1 MPQVSGLP
9 AQLSYPGQTNYSYIF
24 FTKSFQGLHA
34 RWGGGG
40 GGGLPFCWKEP
51 VGMNNDKGFS
61 KISKKKTEQDGT
73 YHLKFSSSSV

>member
-40 GGGLPFCWKEP
+40 GGGGGGAYHS
-51 VGMNNDKGFS
+51 VGRNRLG
-61 KISKKKTEQDGT
+61 
-73 YHLKFSSSSV
+73 